1 MEKRISA
8 EELRC
13 LRNEIRTAAV
23 IDHLGI
29 PWKIRD
35 GYFRFL
41 CPLCSDFDTAINEG
55 TNLGRCFRCK
65 KNFNPID
72 LVMIELGKSFPNT
85 VRYLRQHAHIL
96 KSPNVHQIARENHH
110 RLP

>member
-8 EELRC
+8 EELRS
-13 LRNEIRTAAV
+13 LRNNINTAAV

-41 CPLCSDFDTAINEG
+41 CPLCSDFDTAINPG

-72 LVMIELGKSFPNT
+72 LVMIELGMSFPET
-85 VRYLRQHAHIL
+85 VKYLRRHASNL
-96 KSPNVHQIARENHH
+96 NAPSVHQIAREDLH
-110 RLP
+110 R

>member
-8 EELRC
+8 QELRY

-29 PWKIRD
+29 PWKVRD

-41 CPLCSDFDTAINEG
+41 CPFCCDFDTAINPG

-72 LVMIELGKSFPNT
+72 LVMTELGKSFIDT
-85 VRYLRQHAHIL
+85 VQYLRRHAHL
-96 KSPNVHQIARENHH
+96 LLSTPVHQISREDHH
-110 RLP
+110 RLA